1 MSARSSSA
9 GLVRTR
15 RQRWRSWTPTRARIQ
30 LESLISLWRLFVRKF
45 SLSIRCFIRYDFL
58 FFSCRL
64 ETITHHTLWKDHEKN
79 KLILLV
85 GKRMS
90 VCDAYVYL
98 MVALVLVRVIIAVLV
113 VVLCFVVELIMLS
126 SNLFSSFL
134 FLISFCFYFSS
145 PLLFLFAFNNN
156 PQSWI

>member
-1 MSARSSSA
+1 
-9 GLVRTR
+9 
-15 RQRWRSWTPTRARIQ
+15 
-30 LESLISLWRLFVRKF
+30 
-45 SLSIRCFIRYDFL
+45 
-58 FFSCRL
+58 
-64 ETITHHTLWKDHEKN
+64 
-79 KLILLV
+79 
-85 GKRMS
+85 MS

-156 PQSWI
+156 PQS